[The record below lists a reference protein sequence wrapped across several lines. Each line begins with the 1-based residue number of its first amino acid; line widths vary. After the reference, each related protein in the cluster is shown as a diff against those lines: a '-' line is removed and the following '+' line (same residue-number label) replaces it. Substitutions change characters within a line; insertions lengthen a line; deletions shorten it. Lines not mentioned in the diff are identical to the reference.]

1 MAFFRRKGY
10 CFGTKCYV
18 KSRQKNKLIMKDKLK
33 NIISEAVRDAMN
45 EASLSQKKCDNFNVE
60 KGISGGVSKGG
71 IRTIT
76 VYTGENP
83 NSTPAGSTYNKKAN
97 RNISDALKMSG
108 YRFTRATGK
117 FGNAENPFVVFNMPT
132 MLAKKL
138 CGRCEQTSFI
148 VTKFGNG
155 ESAESEYWEKEDTK
169 RPYDGVRNDYVL
181 KDTCDSYTDRTGAD
195 DYYTILGNNFKFS
208 IPFSIFESIDR
219 RIAEN
224 AERLLRK
231 GLYESKEQLYEWAL
245 ERVGYKAAM
254 TRRALNG

>member
-1 MAFFRRKGY
+1 MDLENTNYTKVINKKLKKCGYCGKELKPKGY
-10 CFGTKCYV
+10 DY
-18 KSRQKNKLIMKDKLK
+18 LY
-33 NIISEAVRDAMN
+33 A
-45 EASLSQKKCDNFNVE
+45 
-60 KGISGGVSKGG
+60 
-71 IRTIT
+71 
-76 VYTGENP
+76 
-83 NSTPAGSTYNKKAN
+83 
-97 RNISDALKMSG
+97 NISADDIEYERCDCK
-108 YRFTRATGK
+108 
-117 FGNAENPFVVFNMPT
+117 NA
-132 MLAKKL
+132 K
-138 CGRCEQTSFI
+138 
-148 VTKFGNG
+148 
-155 ESAESEYWEKEDTK
+155 EYWEKEDTK